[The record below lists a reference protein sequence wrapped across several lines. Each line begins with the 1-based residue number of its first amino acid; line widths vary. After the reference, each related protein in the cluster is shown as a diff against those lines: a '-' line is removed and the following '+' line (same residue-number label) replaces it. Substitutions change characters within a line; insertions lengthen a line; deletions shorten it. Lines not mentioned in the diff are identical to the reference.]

1 MNIALC
7 SFGMS
12 GRVFHA
18 PFIAQHPHLN
28 LYAVVE
34 RHRSESRELYPK
46 SKLYRSVAEML
57 QDPSVDVVVVNTPV
71 QTHYKYAKEAL
82 LAGKHVL
89 VEKPFTVTAEEA
101 RALDTLAKEKGKLLT
116 VYQNRRY
123 DGDYLKVK
131 EIVKSG
137 VLGAHLID
145 QALQL
150 FGKPIKTYADLGY
163 LRKGTQTDD
172 YFEVICFYDNQ
183 LRVRLKS
190 TTFALE
196 RQWEYVLHGTKGSFL
211 QQRFDGQEA
220 ALVAGTIPEAVS
232 WLSEVK
238 EPNGILHTLES
249 RTLTTAQHGNYWQ
262 FYEDFYQALIGKKE
276 NPIPASEAIEVINII
291 DELANRQ
298 IN

>member
-34 RHRSESRELYPK
+34 RYRSESRELYPK

-71 QTHYKYAKEAL
+71 QTHYEYAKEAL

-131 EIVKSG
+131 
-137 VLGAHLID
+137 
-145 QALQL
+145 
-150 FGKPIKTYADLGY
+150 
-163 LRKGTQTDD
+163 
-172 YFEVICFYDNQ
+172 
-183 LRVRLKS
+183 
-190 TTFALE
+190 
-196 RQWEYVLHGTKGSFL
+196 
-211 QQRFDGQEA
+211 
-220 ALVAGTIPEAVS
+220 
-232 WLSEVK
+232 
-238 EPNGILHTLES
+238 
-249 RTLTTAQHGNYWQ
+249 
-262 FYEDFYQALIGKKE
+262 
-276 NPIPASEAIEVINII
+276 
-291 DELANRQ
+291 
-298 IN
+298 

>member
-71 QTHYKYAKEAL
+71 QTHYEYAKEAL

-101 RALDTLAKEKGKLLT
+101 RALDTLAKEKGKLLM

-137 VLGAHLID
+137 VLGEL
-145 QALQL
+145 
-150 FGKPIKTYADLGY
+150 K
-163 LRKGTQTDD
+163 
-172 YFEVICFYDNQ
+172 EVEI
-183 LRVRLKS
+183 
-190 TTFALE
+190 
-196 RQWEYVLHGTKGSFL
+196 
-211 QQRFDGQEA
+211 RFD
-220 ALVAGTIPEAVS
+220 
-232 WLSEVK
+232 
-238 EPNGILHTLES
+238 
-249 RTLTTAQHGNYWQ
+249 R
-262 FYEDFYQALIGKKE
+262 FRYQC
-276 NPIPASEAIEVINII
+276 
-291 DELANRQ
+291 
-298 IN
+298 